1 MIDNDTNEKNKDEM
15 FVIVNVITQ
24 QNVNGISQRVRE
36 ILKKKISMTCTKLC
50 DDVIYIAI
58 S

>member
-24 QNVNGISQRVRE
+24 QNVNGIS
-36 ILKKKISMTCTKLC
+36 
-50 DDVIYIAI
+50 
-58 S
+58 

>member
-24 QNVNGISQRVRE
+24 QNVNDISYHLKE
-36 ILKKKISMTCTKLC
+36 ILKKKISYDMH
-50 DDVIYIAI
+50 
-58 S
+58 